1 MTRAFPEHFQHRSW
15 NGIRVRAF
23 PEREDAFQQ
32 LVGDVLR
39 EAAPG
44 QAIIVPT
51 AGPDGSIDAY
61 LESPADLSYLFPGAG
76 YPLIVECKDNDDG
89 RDSVGTNITSA
100 WSKVE
105 QKLRQ
110 KAKEGW
116 PDAYGPWKKAR
127 GYLYITSAV
136 IPSVSVRSRLQNAI
150 EKLFNDL
157 RAEGRSAIEKVK
169 IADWS
174 DLRAFLDR
182 YPRMADQ
189 WLGTGLSA
197 LRSYR
202 EHLDSFEDF
211 ETYLRT
217 LKFVEL
223 DATNPA
229 HPDRLL
235 ELVNLRSQAWG
246 GVLLTGP
253 GGVGKT
259 RTLLEVAGR
268 ADAGG
273 WRVMFITHAK
283 PSVTLQELADVAL
296 QQRDS
301 KVLFICDYLDQFNL
315 EFDSFGLQLKH
326 PTRER
331 NVRIGFLAS
340 ARTDRPTR
348 RIPGRAAFFDNAILF
363 DPGKKHAHHVIGA
376 MIDQVAPT
384 ALARF
389 GERKIRELIGNRPTI
404 ALLLLQYLERK
415 ACVNRLADL
424 EVTLGRVGNL
434 VDWLR
439 RRLHEDDLGVR
450 ESASPLLPE
459 RVEPQV
465 VVASAVLAAAP
476 ASESELRDIAARV
489 ARQLGSKEDLR
500 PVVAALR
507 DLGWL
512 CGDEI
517 LSPAHDTVTDYV
529 LLEILRTPSNAVR
542 NDVLAAVLAPV
553 SAFPLD
559 LGDYAIVCGRIHTAA
574 GEFDQPLGRALQTW
588 LEEQAPI
595 IGKALIAAEPGTA
608 FSLFWDLQQCA
619 PWFRALIRDQWH
631 PIVVPWLECHGTTF
645 EARFGLFTLLLRK
658 EIPAERAL
666 KLCQTADEWLGVH
679 GIQRDALPI
688 LMTLLDRAD
697 VPSPIHDRAS
707 ATAWRWYE
715 AHKNEPDAPSVL
727 AFILEGKRVPSNLI
741 SKTADAVLEVCA
753 AHSPAAQWS
762 MPLALLCIRDDLNA
776 DVQAQAK
783 TEAWRWLRVF
793 RNDADAGL
801 VLNML
806 CAEPS
811 TATNGSDSAIE
822 IALEWLELHPLHP
835 SAGLLL
841 NTLSEKIEGVYEL
854 AWSWF
859 DHNRHQFWVCNILP
873 LIIEAEHISNE
884 RLLAAT
890 NAALEWV
897 ETYASYVQARPIL
910 HQLFQR
916 LDLDPAITRRVDEVA
931 RAWLERNREEPFAGV
946 VIGILLGR
954 YAARKE
960 ESTPLV
966 GMAFEWLATHSD
978 EESAGFV
985 SAVILL
991 LGLAPQDALLE
1002 LRHQSLRWIG
1012 LHGEST
1018 AAGMLIGALLARRDQ
1033 NSNPPI
1039 VIESMQNWLRIHGR
1053 ELEAAFPIHQ
1063 LLELVAL
1070 PPDIDKLVLEH
1081 AVEWLDLNGSSRE
1094 AWLVIPPVLRQL
1106 DQPARVVE
1114 RAHQWLERFGHRF
1127 ESGHVLAGLLHAE
1140 FDAPTE
1146 TVLAAA
1152 LKWHEVYGTRT
1163 DALMMNVEIA
1173 RMRSITTTPLQQI
1186 VSWLENHKYYLDAC
1200 RVFRSLLDKQIFVE
1214 ESRNRIVSTALT
1226 WLSHHEI
1233 ASYSVFVIHFVLS
1246 QGLDED
1252 LALGLEF
1259 ASNWTHNSNDP
1270 DLQWIIH
1277 HGIAKAL
1284 LKFPAGVTSHP
1295 ELLRNAVDW
1304 LFENPTEPVSGEMAA
1319 SISVICTNDHY
1330 DWRIQAEQIAIEW
1343 LGKNEEKAH
1352 AYRVL
1357 EIMLEQECAND
1368 AAQLALREI
1377 GTRWVLRHTLW
1388 IEPALVMPVIL
1399 SLIDGLE
1406 LKEWGTALL
1415 CGLAL
1420 IGTHG
1425 VEGVCEPL
1433 WKFCHEV
1440 VTDPEDSVFYAP
1452 LLLKSAKEFANEHF
1466 KLLGRAVVPLL
1477 FLAGSHQPLARF
1489 IRKVLGDSRMDEG
1502 MRQHLRQS
1510 RQQLETAGFKVLP
1523 NVESMLDAAL
1533 SAESNSSM
1541 KPKRKNIR
1549 RSAKR
1554 SESA

>member
-1 MTRAFPEHFQHRSW
+1 M
-15 NGIRVRAF
+15 
-23 PEREDAFQQ
+23 
-32 LVGDVLR
+32 
-39 EAAPG
+39 
-44 QAIIVPT
+44 PT
-51 AGPDGSIDAY
+51 AGPDGCIDAY
-61 LESPADLSYLFPGAG
+61 LEEPADLSYIFPGAE

-89 RDSVGTNITSA
+89 RDNVGANIIAA
-100 WSKVE
+100 WTKVE

-110 KAKEGW
+110 KANEGW

-127 GYLYITSAV
+127 GYLYVVSAV
-136 IPSVSVRSRLQNAI
+136 IPSVSVRTRLQNAI
-150 EKLFNDL
+150 EKLFNGL
-157 RAEGRSAIEKVK
+157 RAEGKSAIEKVK

-182 YPRMADQ
+182 YPRVGDQ
-189 WLGTGLSA
+189 WLGTKLST
-197 LRSYR
+197 LRGYH

-211 ETYLRT
+211 EKHLKT
-217 LKFVEL
+217 LKFVEPE
-223 DATNPA
+223 ASNPA
-229 HPDRLL
+229 HPDHLL
-235 ELVNLRSQAWG
+235 ELVDVRSQAWG
-246 GVLLTGP
+246 GVLLTGA

-259 RTLLEVAGR
+259 RTLLEVARR
-268 ADAGG
+268 ADASG
-273 WRVMFITHAK
+273 WRVLIVIHAK

-315 EFDSFGLQLKH
+315 DFDSFGLQLKH
-326 PTRER
+326 QTRER

-340 ARTDRPTR
+340 ARTDRQTR

-363 DPGKKHAHHVIGA
+363 EPGKKHAHHVIGA

-384 ALARF
+384 ALARL
-389 GERKIRELIGNRPTI
+389 GEQKIRELVGNRPTI

-415 ACVNRLADL
+415 ACANRLADH

-439 RRLHEDDLGVR
+439 RRLHEDELGVR

-476 ASESELRDIAARV
+476 ASESELRDIAALV

-517 LSPAHDTVTDYV
+517 LGPAHDTVTDYV

-553 SAFPLD
+553 SAVSLD
-559 LGDYAIVCGRIHTAA
+559 LGDYAIVFGRIHTAA
-574 GEFDQPLGRALQTW
+574 GEFDQPLGRALQIW
-588 LEEQAPI
+588 FEEQAPV

-658 EIPAERAL
+658 EIPADRAL

-679 GIQRDALPI
+679 GLHRDALPI

-697 VPSPIHDRAS
+697 VPRPIHDRAS

-715 AHKNEPDAPSVL
+715 EHKNEPDAPSVL
-727 AFILEGKRVPSNLI
+727 AFILEGKDVPSELLL
-741 SKTADAVLEVCA
+741 KTAHAVLEVCA
-753 AHSPAAQWS
+753 VGSPAAQWS
-762 MPLALLCIRDDLNA
+762 MALALLCIRRDLSA
-776 DVQAQAK
+776 DVHAQAK

-841 NTLSEKIEGVYEL
+841 NTLSEEIEGVHEL
-854 AWSWF
+854 AWTWF
-859 DHNRHQFWVCNILP
+859 EHNRHQFWVCNILP

-897 ETYASYVQARPIL
+897 EIYGSYGQARLIL
-910 HQLFQR
+910 QQLFQR
-916 LDLDPAITRRVDEVA
+916 LDLEPALAARVDEVA
-931 RAWLERNREEPFAGV
+931 RLWLERNSEEPFAGV

-954 YAARKE
+954 YAVRKE

-966 GMAFEWLATHSD
+966 RMAFEWLATHRDD
-978 EESAGFV
+978 EAAGFI

-991 LGLAPQDALLE
+991 MNLAPPEASLE
-1002 LRHQSLRWIG
+1002 LYNQSLRWIEV
-1012 LHGEST
+1012 HGESEG
-1018 AAGMLIGALLARRDQ
+1018 AGMLFGALLARRDQ
-1033 NSNPPI
+1033 NPNPPSI
-1039 VIESMQNWLRIHGR
+1039 IESMLKWLRLHGR
-1053 ELEAAFPIHQ
+1053 EVEAAVPIHQ

-1081 AVEWLDLNGSSRE
+1081 AVEWLGLNGSLRE
-1094 AWLVIPPVLRQL
+1094 AWVVFPPVLRQL
-1106 DQPARVVE
+1106 DPKARIIE
-1114 RAHQWLERFGHRF
+1114 LAHLWLQRFGHRF

-1152 LKWHEVYGTRT
+1152 LQWHEAYGTQT

-1173 RMRSITTTPLQQI
+1173 RMTSFGISSLRQI
-1186 VSWLENHKYYLDAC
+1186 VIWLENHKHYSETW
-1200 RVFRSLLDKQIFVE
+1200 RVFGSLLDKQIFVE
-1214 ESRNRIVSTALT
+1214 QSRNRIVSTALA
-1226 WLSHHEI
+1226 WLSHYGI
-1233 ASYSVFVIHFVLS
+1233 APYSVFVIHFVLS
-1246 QGLDED
+1246 QGHDEELAQGLD
-1252 LALGLEF
+1252 F
-1259 ASNWTHNSNDP
+1259 ASNWTRNSDSPNV
-1270 DLQWIIH
+1270 QWIIH
-1277 HGIAKAL
+1277 HGTAKAL
-1284 LKFPAGVTSHP
+1284 LEYPAGVTPHA

-1304 LFENPTEPVSGEMAA
+1304 LFANPSEPVSGEMAA
-1319 SISVICTNDHY
+1319 CISVICANDHHR
-1330 DWRIQAEQIAIEW
+1330 DWRIQAEHIAIEW
-1343 LGKNEEKAH
+1343 LGRNEDLPQAF
-1352 AYRVL
+1352 RVL
-1357 EIMLEQECAND
+1357 EIMLEQECVND
-1368 AAQLALREI
+1368 ASQIALREI
-1377 GTRWVLRHTLW
+1377 GTRWVLRH
-1388 IEPALVMPVIL
+1388 ALTTQPIFIVSVGL
-1399 SLIDGLE
+1399 SLIDALE
-1406 LKEWGTALL
+1406 PDEWGSPIL

-1420 IGTHG
+1420 IGVHG
-1425 VEGVCEPL
+1425 VDIVCEHV
-1433 WKFCHEV
+1433 WTFCEKWMSNPK
-1440 VTDPEDSVFYAP
+1440 TSTIFAQM
-1452 LLLKSAKEFANEHF
+1452 LLKSAKKFANGHF
-1466 KLLGRAVVPLL
+1466 QLLSQAIVPLL
-1477 FLAGSHQPLARF
+1477 FLAGGHQPLVRF
-1489 IRKVLGDSRMDEG
+1489 LRKVLGDSRIDQG
-1502 MRQHLRQS
+1502 MRQQLRES
-1510 RQQLETAGFKVLP
+1510 RQQLEATGLQLEPTLAS
-1523 NVESMLDAAL
+1523 ELDAILCAD
-1533 SAESNSSM
+1533 ANASM
-1541 KPKRKNIR
+1541 KTKRRTARI
-1549 RSAKR
+1549 ATKR
-1554 SESA
+1554 SKPSPRNKS